1 MVKALDEIRDELGWV
16 IQGFSDMTPEDI
28 SNHTGLDPETARLAA
43 LRDYDEP
50 FIIIEPEQEDVTALE
65 EAAEQR
71 GLYITKGGR
80 FYHIHGKK
88 DKGEAVKRLIL
99 WYKVMQPKLISIAL
113 GDSPT
118 DFSMLEQVDYPVLV
132 RSAVNYSGLKD
143 HMADLIITEEK
154 GPDGWNSAVIYILDQ
169 IK

>member
-1 MVKALDEIRDELGWV
+1 MCL
-16 IQGFSDMTPEDI
+16 
-28 SNHTGLDPETARLAA
+28 TGSTWNWFQQDSAEK
-43 LRDYDEP
+43 LRVY
-50 FIIIEPEQEDVTALE
+50 
-65 EAAEQR
+65 
-71 GLYITKGGR
+71 
-80 FYHIHGKK
+80 GKK

-99 WYKVMQPKLISIAL
+99 WYKVTEPKLISIAL

-154 GPDGWNSAVIYILDQ
+154 GPNGWNSAVIYILDQ